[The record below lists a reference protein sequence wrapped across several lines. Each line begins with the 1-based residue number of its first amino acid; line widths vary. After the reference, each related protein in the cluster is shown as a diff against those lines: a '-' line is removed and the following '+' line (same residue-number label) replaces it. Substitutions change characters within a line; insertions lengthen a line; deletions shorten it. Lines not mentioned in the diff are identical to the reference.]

1 MRGQILAELMIA
13 IAITA
18 VLAAIGAQLLNVG
31 LYSAGTSEDRQ
42 AASRLAEEVF
52 ESLRAITFGNTT
64 STQGWNNLY
73 LPPTGGGDIYTSK
86 GDSNLYHTEIV
97 NNNWK
102 IVSGSE
108 IVILDNG
115 DFTRSFII
123 ENICRDNSTADIS
136 TTTIPCLSGFWEDP
150 GYQKVTVTISKI
162 GAPDFTFSQYFTR
175 YLNEST
181 SQENWGSNNCS
192 SVIDATS
199 TPTIY
204 CNIDGKADANLN
216 CVGVST
222 CLRIKQQ

>member
-1 MRGQILAELMIA
+1 MRGQILAELMLA

-18 VLAAIGAQLLNVG
+18 VLAAIGAELLNVG

-102 IVSGSE
+102 IVSGS
-108 IVILDNG
+108 
-115 DFTRSFII
+115 
-123 ENICRDNSTADIS
+123 
-136 TTTIPCLSGFWEDP
+136 
-150 GYQKVTVTISKI
+150 K
-162 GAPDFTFSQYFTR
+162 
-175 YLNEST
+175 
-181 SQENWGSNNCS
+181 
-192 SVIDATS
+192 
-199 TPTIY
+199 
-204 CNIDGKADANLN
+204 
-216 CVGVST
+216 
-222 CLRIKQQ
+222 